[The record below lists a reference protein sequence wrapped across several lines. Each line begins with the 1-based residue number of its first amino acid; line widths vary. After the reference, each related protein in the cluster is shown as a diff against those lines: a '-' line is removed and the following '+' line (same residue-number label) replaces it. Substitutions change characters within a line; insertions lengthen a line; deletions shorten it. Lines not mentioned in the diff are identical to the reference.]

1 MKKLFFAIAFLTAAA
16 RLHSI
21 PGDLNEDGKLNIADQ
36 VMLNAMIENR
46 LAQTNAADLNFD
58 DKVDNADMELLTA
71 AVIYGKPLP
80 QRLDSIYLNEYA
92 SDWSVSGGGLT
103 LDIPGYCSRQRTV
116 SLTTMPE
123 PPDFD
128 IDLQDNLMTPPVIV
142 FGMQGEPLTEEAI
155 FTLDVPPEHNDAAGK
170 PMLLLGSPANSPHR
184 KTTLWSYRVIP
195 AEEEF
200 GVTYTNRKLVG
211 SLTYEIH
218 TAMKQPPSPSPSSTG
233 QPPQEPNRHHSQ
245 PAQTISLLRN
255 WTISLG
261 MVSIGR
267 IISSLNFTPPPPR
280 RRSGSLRRIW
290 KKPTIKSVN
299 RECRDCRT
307 SPGNGPTPNASG
319 STSTRIPFNGMA
331 GCPSVVK
338 MEQTPTAMSPDGSAP
353 LISMCRKEF

>member
-1 MKKLFFAIAFLTAAA
+1 MKKLFFTIVILASTAHLFA
-16 RLHSI
+16 I

-80 QRLDSIYLNEYA
+80 QRLDSIYLNQYA
-92 SDWSVSGGGLT
+92 SGWSVSGGGLT
-103 LDIPGYCSRQRTV
+103 LDIPGYCYRQRTV
-116 SLTTMPE
+116 SLTTMLE

-142 FGMQGEPLTEEAI
+142 FGMQGEPLTEEVI

-200 GVTYTNRKLVG
+200 GVTYTNRKLVW
-211 SLTYEIH
+211 
-218 TAMKQPPSPSPSSTG
+218 KPD
-233 QPPQEPNRHHSQ
+233 
-245 PAQTISLLRN
+245 LRN
-255 WTISLG
+255 SYGYETAPVSL
-261 MVSIGR
+261 
-267 IISSLNFTPPPPR
+267 
-280 RRSGSLRRIW
+280 
-290 KKPTIKSVN
+290 SVIY
-299 RECRDCRT
+299 RT
-307 SPGNGPTPNASG
+307 TATRAEPTPQP
-319 STSTRIPFNGMA
+319 TRADDFTFEKLDYLTWYG
-331 GCPSVVK
+331 VYR
-338 MEQTPTAMSPDGSAP
+338 T
-353 LISMCRKEF
+353 

>member
-155 FTLDVPPEHNDAAGK
+155 
-170 PMLLLGSPANSPHR
+170 
-184 KTTLWSYRVIP
+184 
-195 AEEEF
+195 
-200 GVTYTNRKLVG
+200 
-211 SLTYEIH
+211 
-218 TAMKQPPSPSPSSTG
+218 
-233 QPPQEPNRHHSQ
+233 
-245 PAQTISLLRN
+245 
-255 WTISLG
+255 
-261 MVSIGR
+261 
-267 IISSLNFTPPPPR
+267 
-280 RRSGSLRRIW
+280 
-290 KKPTIKSVN
+290 
-299 RECRDCRT
+299 
-307 SPGNGPTPNASG
+307 
-319 STSTRIPFNGMA
+319 
-331 GCPSVVK
+331 
-338 MEQTPTAMSPDGSAP
+338 
-353 LISMCRKEF
+353 